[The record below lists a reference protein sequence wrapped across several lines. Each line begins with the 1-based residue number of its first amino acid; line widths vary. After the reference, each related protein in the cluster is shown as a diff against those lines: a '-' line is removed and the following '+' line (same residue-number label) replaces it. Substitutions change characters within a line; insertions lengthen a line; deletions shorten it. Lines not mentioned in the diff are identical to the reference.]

1 MAAYTSINK
10 PTDNFR
16 TKLYTGNGSARS
28 ITFDESTN
36 MQPDLMWLKGR
47 NTTASWLCNDVLRG
61 ATKRLKLDA
70 NSAES
75 TETGMISSF
84 DTNGFSLGTTS
95 TSNNNGSN
103 YVAYSWKAAGA
114 GSSNGDGTTTSTVS
128 VNTAAGCSLV
138 QYAGASSAKTIGH
151 GLGVTPDLMIVKT
164 YSSGYEWAVYHKDLG
179 AGKNLYLDSNG
190 GASNT
195 TTFWNNTAPTNQVFS
210 AGGQIIYTN
219 YSGQNYIAYCFAS
232 KRGYSRIGTYEGNGS
247 SDGTF
252 VYTGFK
258 PAWVLIKQSSA
269 SGEEWQLLDNKRNTF
284 NPTNT
289 AIFPSDTAVENSGT
303 DRSDF
308 LSNGFKLRSNSA
320 GVNASGATYVYAAFA
335 EEPLVDST
343 GKIPTTAR

>member
-61 ATKRLKLDA
+61 ATKR
-70 NSAES
+70 
-75 TETGMISSF
+75 
-84 DTNGFSLGTTS
+84 LGTTS

-151 GLGVTPDLMIVKT
+151 GLGVTPDMMIVKT
-164 YSSGYEWAVYHKDLG
+164 YSSGYEWAVYHKSLG
-179 AGKNLYLDSNG
+179 HGKNLYLDSNG
-190 GASNT
+190 AASNT

-232 KRGYSRIGTYEGNGS
+232 KRGYSRIGAYEGNGS

-258 PAWVLIKQSSA
+258 PGWVLLKNTTTGTSWTLYDNQRPGYNDNNA
-269 SGEEWQLLDNKRNTF
+269 YLLPDT
-284 NPTNT
+284 TDSEL
-289 AIFPSDTAVENSGT
+289 SDK
-303 DRSDF
+303 DIDL
-308 LSNGFKLRSNSA
+308 LSNGFKPRTSNSA
-320 GVNASGATYVYAAFA
+320 LNTSGDTYIYMAIAA
-335 EEPLVDST
+335 EPLVDST
-343 GKIPTTAR
+343 GKIVATAR

>member
-1 MAAYTSINK
+1 MAYAAITR

-16 TKLYTGNGSARS
+16 TKLYTGNETARS
-28 ITFDESTN
+28 ITFDESAN
-36 MQPDLMWLKGR
+36 MQPDLMWVKSRGHA
-47 NTTASWLCNDVLRG
+47 ASWLANDVLRG
-61 ATKRLKLDA
+61 ATKRLKLDQ

-75 TETGMISSF
+75 TEAQMITSF
-84 DTNGFSLGTTS
+84 DTNGFSLGTS
-95 TSNNNGSN
+95 TTANQNSTNF
-103 YVAYSWKAAGA
+103 VAYNWKASGA

-164 YSSGYEWAVYHKDLG
+164 YSSGYEWAVYHSGLG
-179 AGKNLYLDSNG
+179 HGKNLYLDSNG

-232 KRGYSRIGTYEGNGS
+232 KKGYSKIGTYTGNGNA
-247 SDGTF
+247 DGTF

-258 PAWVLIKQSSA
+258 PGLILVKRTDTTGNWVI
-269 SGEEWQLLDNKRNTF
+269 EDNKRIGYNEL
-284 NPTNT
+284 NYHLYPNLTN
-289 AIFPSDTAVENSGT
+289 VEGT
-303 DRSDF
+303 NYFIDQV
-308 LSNGFKLRSNSA
+308 SNGFKLRGSA
-320 GVNASGATYVYAAFA
+320 GDTNASSGEYIYMAIAA
-335 EEPLVDST
+335 EPLVANVGQS
-343 GKIPTTAR
+343 IPATAR

>member
-138 QYAGASSAKTIGH
+138 QYAGASSAKT
-151 GLGVTPDLMIVKT
+151 
-164 YSSGYEWAVYHKDLG
+164 
-179 AGKNLYLDSNG
+179 
-190 GASNT
+190 
-195 TTFWNNTAPTNQVFS
+195 
-210 AGGQIIYTN
+210 
-219 YSGQNYIAYCFAS
+219 
-232 KRGYSRIGTYEGNGS
+232 
-247 SDGTF
+247 
-252 VYTGFK
+252 
-258 PAWVLIKQSSA
+258 
-269 SGEEWQLLDNKRNTF
+269 
-284 NPTNT
+284 
-289 AIFPSDTAVENSGT
+289 
-303 DRSDF
+303 
-308 LSNGFKLRSNSA
+308 
-320 GVNASGATYVYAAFA
+320 
-335 EEPLVDST
+335 
-343 GKIPTTAR
+343 